1 MYWWSY
7 GKSKKFKKETNCSIQ
22 LITDPDPGGPKVT
35 NPQGP
40 VPERGLAE
48 SRPRPTTLVTT
59 FVGLAAVL
67 RIRMRDPVL
76 F

>member
-1 MYWWSY
+1 ME
-7 GKSKKFKKETNCSIQ
+7 KAKNVKKKTYCSIQ
-22 LITDPDPGGPKVT
+22 IITDPDPGGPKVT

-40 VPERGLAE
+40 DPERDLAE